1 MKDIKQFINES
12 KSGTIDQFFDVISDL
27 FINPGFDEFWKT
39 KIKSHFKRNKSIFKA
54 IDYYDKWR
62 DLLDDNLVDIYQ
74 SKHGWKG
81 KERMMSDVKKYDKE
95 LSTKLLKLLN
105 DLKL

>member
-1 MKDIKQFINES
+1 MKDITRYINEA
-12 KSGTIDQFFDVISDL
+12 KSGTIDQFFEIISDL

-62 DLLDDNLVDIYQ
+62 DLLDNDLVDIYQ
-74 SKHGWKG
+74 SKHGWQG
-81 KERMMSDVKKYDKE
+81 KERMKSDVKKYDKE
-95 LSTKLLKLLN
+95 LSTKLLN